1 MKTIV
6 TVMVFSI
13 ILFIIMKMIDMKFI
27 QKEMKPIKEVVR
39 ESFMVGLAVG
49 IASIAVVTM
58 DKPVSEFMDTIM
70 EKQVLTGQAQ
80 VFTDNPGF

>member
-39 ESFMVGLAVG
+39 ESVMVGLAVG
-49 IASIAVVTM
+49 IASIAVATM

>member
-13 ILFIIMKMIDMKFI
+13 ILFIIMKIIDMKFI

-39 ESFMVGLAVG
+39 ESVMVGLAVG
-49 IASIAVVTM
+49 IASISVATM

-70 EKQVLTGQAQ
+70 EKKVLTGQAQ